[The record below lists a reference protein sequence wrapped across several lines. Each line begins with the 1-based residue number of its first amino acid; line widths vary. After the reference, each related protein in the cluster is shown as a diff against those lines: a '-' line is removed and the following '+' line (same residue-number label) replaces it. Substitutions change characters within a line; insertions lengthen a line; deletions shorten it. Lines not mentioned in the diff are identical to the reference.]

1 MHKGLFVTFEGG
13 EGSGK
18 STLARLVADQLT
30 KDGFDCLITREPGG
44 TDIAEQIRNILLT
57 KNPQEEL
64 LPEAEALLFAAA
76 RTQHVETKIKPAVAA
91 GKIVISDRWLGS
103 SVAYQGYARKLGI
116 QEVLDINDFGIKGYR
131 PDMEFFIDIL
141 PEDAFKRITGRGVAD
156 RIESEGMDFH
166 NKVYNGLK
174 INHAN
179 NTYSIKVNGYLRPE
193 QITKYIVELI
203 ENASS

>member
-30 KDGFDCLITREPGG
+30 KDVFDCFLTREPGG

-103 SVAYQGYARKLGI
+103 SVAYQGYARGLGV

-141 PEDAFKRITGRGVAD
+141 PEDAFKRITGRGIAD

-203 ENASS
+203 ETASF

>member
-141 PEDAFKRITGRGVAD
+141 PEDAFKRITGRGAAD

-203 ENASS
+203 ETASS

>member
-103 SVAYQGYARKLGI
+103 SVAYQGYARKLGV

-141 PEDAFKRITGRGVAD
+141 PEDAFKRITGRGAAD

-166 NKVYNGLK
+166 NKVYYGLK

-203 ENASS
+203 ETASS

>member
-1 MHKGLFVTFEGG
+1 MHKGLFITFEGG

-57 KNPQEEL
+57 KNQQEEL

-103 SVAYQGYARKLGI
+103 SVAYQGYARRLGI

-141 PEDAFKRITGRGVAD
+141 PEDAFKRITNRGAAD

-203 ENASS
+203 ETASS

>member
-1 MHKGLFVTFEGG
+1 MHKGLFITFEGG

-103 SVAYQGYARKLGI
+103 SVAYQGYARRLGI

-141 PEDAFKRITGRGVAD
+141 PEDAFKRITNRGAAD

-203 ENASS
+203 ETASS

>member
-103 SVAYQGYARKLGI
+103 SVAYQGYARRLGI

-141 PEDAFKRITGRGVAD
+141 PEDAFKRITNRGAAD

-203 ENASS
+203 ETASF

>member
-103 SVAYQGYARKLGI
+103 SVAYQGYARKLGV

-141 PEDAFKRITGRGVAD
+141 PEDAFKRITNRGAAD

-179 NTYSIKVNGYLRPE
+179 NTYSVKVNGYLHPE

-203 ENASS
+203 ETASS

>member
-57 KNPQEEL
+57 KNPQEDL

-103 SVAYQGYARKLGI
+103 SVAYQGYARRLGI

-141 PEDAFKRITGRGVAD
+141 PEDAFKRITGRGAAD

-203 ENASS
+203 ETASS

>member
-103 SVAYQGYARKLGI
+103 SVAYQGYARRLGI

-131 PDMEFFIDIL
+131 PDMEFFVDIL
-141 PEDAFKRITGRGVAD
+141 PEDAFKRITNRGAAD

-174 INHAN
+174 INNAN

-203 ENASS
+203 ETASS

>member
-64 LPEAEALLFAAA
+64 LPETEALLFAAA

-103 SVAYQGYARKLGI
+103 SVAYQGYARRLGI

-203 ENASS
+203 ETASS